1 MTDTGSGEQ
10 DSFDLIVIGSGPAGE
25 KGANQAAYFGHRVAV
40 VERRSQ
46 AGGAAI
52 AVSGVPV
59 KALRDTAV
67 YLTGWAR
74 RDVYGVGISLAPDLV
89 MDRLRA
95 RTTDVVTTM
104 TAAVQANLERHGIEI
119 IHGEARLG
127 PDHTVVV
134 RSEDGSERVLGG
146 NVILLATGSRPHH
159 PPGVPFEDP
168 DVHDSETILSIDRF
182 PERLMVVGGGP
193 IGCEYASIFAALGAE
208 VTLVDR
214 GNRLLPM
221 LDAEMSEALAESLK
235 RSGAR
240 LLLGAQVQSVER
252 DPAGL
257 VIRVDGEELRPEIVL
272 HAVGR
277 AGNVEGLGLAEA
289 GVEFDE
295 RGRVRVDGSFQTTA
309 PGIYAAGDI
318 TGPPGLASVAMEQAR
333 VAMCRAFDIAFK
345 ETLDPAVPTGI
356 YTLPEV
362 SMVGLTEDAARAAGE
377 DVETGRSYFE
387 TNARARIA
395 GSTEGLLKLVFRATD
410 RRLLGAHILGEE
422 ATELI
427 HVAQAVLHN
436 AGTIDDFIDTT
447 FNFPTRADA
456 YKYAAYDGLQRLQ
469 ARAASTQATT

>member
-1 MTDTGSGEQ
+1 
-10 DSFDLIVIGSGPAGE
+10 
-25 KGANQAAYFGHRVAV
+25 
-40 VERRSQ
+40 
-46 AGGAAI
+46 
-52 AVSGVPV
+52 
-59 KALRDTAV
+59 
-67 YLTGWAR
+67 
-74 RDVYGVGISLAPDLV
+74 
-89 MDRLRA
+89 
-95 RTTDVVTTM
+95 
-104 TAAVQANLERHGIEI
+104 
-119 IHGEARLG
+119 
-127 PDHTVVV
+127 
-134 RSEDGSERVLGG
+134 
-146 NVILLATGSRPHH
+146 
-159 PPGVPFEDP
+159 
-168 DVHDSETILSIDRF
+168 
-182 PERLMVVGGGP
+182 
-193 IGCEYASIFAALGAE
+193 
-208 VTLVDR
+208 
-214 GNRLLPM
+214 
-221 LDAEMSEALAESLK
+221 
-235 RSGAR
+235 
-240 LLLGAQVQSVER
+240 VER
-252 DPAGL
+252 DAAGL
-257 VIRVDGEELRPEIVL
+257 VIRVDGEEFHPEIVL

-277 AGNVEGLGLAEA
+277 AGNIEGLGLTEA

-333 VAMCRAFDIAFK
+333 VAMCRAFGIAFK

-436 AGTIDDFIDTT
+436 AGTIDEFIDTA

-469 ARAASTQATT
+469 ARTASRATT